1 VKHIWQIVAVEE
13 VAQWPLLPAG
23 AGFPTRRG
31 SSTLAICCSE
41 SLQQSIESKK
51 NIFKLASE
59 DTGLNLLSKA
69 INGCNLINL
78 SEAISKKLYLQC
90 FNTYTHN
97 LNVYFKPE

>member
-41 SLQQSIESKK
+41 SLQQNRLALQTMYREKK
-51 NIFKLASE
+51 NFLNLVSE
-59 DTGLNLLSKA
+59 DPGLNLLSKA
-69 INGCNLINL
+69 INGWNLINL
-78 SEAISKKLYLQC
+78 RKAITK
-90 FNTYTHN
+90 
-97 LNVYFKPE
+97 